1 MAVWGLW
8 MFLVSH
14 AGGGRVCDVFTGA
27 CSHCLGVCCGVGV
40 SVPRCVA
47 GVPGGV
53 AQRAWAIASPV
64 ASGDGV
70 GLERVLDV
78 LQVLG
83 CRCHLRRAAAHV
95 QRIFVLEC
103 CGMGYRSM

>member
-1 MAVWGLW
+1 MDVLGESRRWW
-8 MFLVSH
+8 R
-14 AGGGRVCDVFTGA
+14 GGDVFTGA
-27 CSHCLGVCCGVGV
+27 CSHCLAVRCGVGV

-47 GVPGGV
+47 GVPGGI

-78 LQVLG
+78 LPG
-83 CRCHLRRAAAHV
+83 SW
-95 QRIFVLEC
+95 
-103 CGMGYRSM
+103 M